1 MPFCALCAANALL
14 TQRILSILWITFS
27 KNYNS
32 LAAAFANDYAT
43 PSQKYARFPTEIYN
57 TAQRSAAI
65 SNIRVRVR
73 SKMTD
78 CATARHDLSPSRR
91 NKSTEQFAR
100 RRNATAQNGNISHY
114 RACSVSA
121 VNANAWHDR
130 EQTIGTE
137 YPPVPRNHRK
147 HHINAKLRRGNR
159 DRQAGS
165 KMPQSTGSLPLYAAY
180 THDMRQYKSAQTA
193 KRHSAR
199 TLRIPQL
206 PMIAPAPS
214 SFLLRKPRTSLLP
227 ASPLLPQR

>member
-1 MPFCALCAANALL
+1 MPFCALCTANALL

-32 LAAAFANDYAT
+32 LAAAFANDYVT
-43 PSQKYARFPTEIYN
+43 PSQKIRKISDGVFTKH
-57 TAQRSAAI
+57 AQRSAAI

-78 CATARHDLSPSRR
+78 CATARHDLLPSRR

-100 RRNATAQNGNISHY
+100 RRNATPQNGNISHC

-130 EQTIGTE
+130 VQTIGTE
-137 YPPVPRNHRK
+137 YPPVPRDHRK
-147 HHINAKLRRGNR
+147 HHINATLRRGNR

-165 KMPQSTGSLPLYAAY
+165 KMPQSTGSLPLY
-180 THDMRQYKSAQTA
+180 TA
-193 KRHSAR
+193 CTQPATIQIGANRNRYSAR

-214 SFLLRKPRTSLLP
+214 PFLLRKPRTSLLP

>member
-1 MPFCALCAANALL
+1 MPFCALCTANALL

-32 LAAAFANDYAT
+32 LAAAFANDRAIRRK
-43 PSQKYARFPTEIYN
+43 KYARFPTEIYN

-78 CATARHDLSPSRR
+78 CATARHDLLPSRR

-100 RRNATAQNGNISHY
+100 RRNATAQSGNISHY
-114 RACSVSA
+114 RACSISA

-130 EQTIGTE
+130 GQTIGTE
-137 YPPVPRNHRK
+137 YPPVPRDHRK
-147 HHINAKLRRGNR
+147 HHINATLRRGNR

-180 THDMRQYKSAQTA
+180 THDPRQDKSAQTA
-193 KRHSAR
+193 NDTAR
-199 TLRIPQL
+199 VPCAFRN
-206 PMIAPAPS
+206 
-214 SFLLRKPRTSLLP
+214 FR
-227 ASPLLPQR
+227 